1 MKLVLNGLMQS
12 ENLSNHSLV
21 MTKDVLENPSKI
33 SHYLIQH
40 DNHSNSALPKLYV
53 YIFVIF

>member
-21 MTKDVLENPSKI
+21 MTKDILENPSKI
-33 SHYLIQH
+33 TLIQH
-40 DNHSNSALPKLYV
+40 DNHSNSAIPKL
-53 YIFVIF
+53 

>member
-1 MKLVLNGLMQS
+1 MKISNMKLVLNGLMQS

-21 MTKDVLENPSKI
+21 MTKDILENPSKI

-40 DNHSNSALPKLYV
+40 DNHSNSAIPKL
-53 YIFVIF
+53 